1 MNFTNEES
9 LPDMNYADS
18 FYQKRVLSGSDYETE
33 SQESETDSEIH
44 RAVGIEDTAKNR
56 SAPKA
61 EVSQNVPGSKCEVK
75 FLYNHSSISRGPGSI
90 WSENADLILEEDR
103 LKALAAPYAIVH
115 RFSKSKGRKKNGALA
130 WETHSI
136 EIQSNKLKAF
146 LDTIFEDYRDWDP
159 DTEPYTF
166 RPPFREVFHR
176 WEALKL
182 KYAQQPDESVRDE
195 VKMLIDI
202 FLPFMTPHRT
212 ALEEIER
219 TETIS
224 FSQLWLIFPP
234 GELVVALIEGNMC
247 VCRLRKLA
255 IGQKYLTLTMEQ
267 FDWNGR
273 YCGFKDTLVE
283 LFAYPELKPMSKL
296 RPYPLRFASNKEIQ
310 TKLLARGRQFAA
322 LRGFH
327 VRKCVGEKY
336 VSLRKSHDQIPRVDN
351 NPRPV
356 SGRVIVDA
364 YAFYLRQGIHSP
376 DLVRNAG
383 RKPLAPNSTGPNFEQ
398 RNSQGPASEE
408 RKEELQPLTDLECIL
423 AVPRV
428 RGFDLMTKEWCE
440 FNINELQDPDWSD
453 VAFDSLVLPEGDKE
467 KELIMALTKRDRL
480 RKGVFNDSVQHK
492 DRGIIFLLCGPPGV
506 GKTLTAEAVADKSKI
521 PLYILSADDIGTSPE
536 RVEQALKNSFEC
548 CRLWDALLLID
559 EADVFLET
567 RRSDHLNRNEL
578 VSIFLRQLELY
589 QGLMF
594 LTTNRMEAIDEA
606 FKSRMDLILRY
617 FPLDM
622 SARRQVWENFLNLLG
637 PGNHKISKTD
647 LDELAETELNG
658 REIKNLIK
666 TAYVLP
672 SQERPVEMSHLRIVL
687 NIRKRLDNW

>member
-255 IGQKYLTLTMEQ
+255 IGQKDLTLTMEQ

-356 SGRVIVDA
+356 SSS
-364 YAFYLRQGIHSP
+364 FSLHWC
-376 DLVRNAG
+376 
-383 RKPLAPNSTGPNFEQ
+383 LAKLGLSEVCTGLWESYRRRICVLSASRDSFP
-398 RNSQGPASEE
+398 RLGPKC
-408 RKEELQPLTDLECIL
+408 RKEALGPKQYRAELRATEL
-423 AVPRV
+423 PRSCK
-428 RGFDLMTKEWCE
+428 RG
-440 FNINELQDPDWSD
+440 
-453 VAFDSLVLPEGDKE
+453 E
-467 KELIMALTKRDRL
+467 KRRVTTIDRL
-480 RKGVFNDSVQHK
+480 GMH
-492 DRGIIFLLCGPPGV
+492 PG
-506 GKTLTAEAVADKSKI
+506 
-521 PLYILSADDIGTSPE
+521 GTSRE
-536 RVEQALKNSFEC
+536 RL
-548 CRLWDALLLID
+548 
-559 EADVFLET
+559 
-567 RRSDHLNRNEL
+567 
-578 VSIFLRQLELY
+578 
-589 QGLMF
+589 
-594 LTTNRMEAIDEA
+594 
-606 FKSRMDLILRY
+606 
-617 FPLDM
+617 
-622 SARRQVWENFLNLLG
+622 
-637 PGNHKISKTD
+637 
-647 LDELAETELNG
+647 
-658 REIKNLIK
+658 
-666 TAYVLP
+666 
-672 SQERPVEMSHLRIVL
+672 
-687 NIRKRLDNW
+687 